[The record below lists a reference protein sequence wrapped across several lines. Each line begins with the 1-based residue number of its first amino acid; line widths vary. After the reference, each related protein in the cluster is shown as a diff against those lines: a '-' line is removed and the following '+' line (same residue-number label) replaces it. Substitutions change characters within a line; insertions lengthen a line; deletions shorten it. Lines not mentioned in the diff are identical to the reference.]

1 MTSLGDRREMKSFK
15 PSEAEQRLLSEITN
29 QDATDT
35 LLLLGTGRPPPM
47 PLNQIAEHLGH
58 SEPRTDANL
67 RRLKQYGLIKSL
79 HKSPERTESQVY
91 VATARGRRITR
102 EVLTAKRRHA
112 LT

>member
-1 MTSLGDRREMKSFK
+1 MTPLGDRREMKPFK

-67 RRLKQYGLIKSL
+67 RWLKQYGLIKSL
-79 HKSPERTESQVY
+79 HKSPESPVY